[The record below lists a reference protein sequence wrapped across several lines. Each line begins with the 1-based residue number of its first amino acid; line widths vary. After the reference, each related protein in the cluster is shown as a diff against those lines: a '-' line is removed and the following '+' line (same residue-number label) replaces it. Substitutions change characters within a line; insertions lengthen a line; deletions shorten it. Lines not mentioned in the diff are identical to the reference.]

1 MGILDQIV
9 GNAGNTGQ
17 PRRGLLGAVGGAQG
31 LLQNPATM
39 DLGLALLANS
49 GYNSRRRGFGEILGT
64 SMLQSRQMAA
74 EAAQQ
79 KLREQYMQAQIQAMQ
94 EKAQPAAEAN
104 EIVIG
109 PDGEPVYVP
118 RSQAPGRKPYIEQRG
133 SGSRGAL
140 LEAYEMA
147 KSQGY
152 AGTILDYQRDVA
164 SMTRAP
170 AASAAPPEAPS
181 NVREY
186 KFFNEL
192 PPEEQARFL
201 AMKRAQTV
209 TSVGG
214 VPTVVTPDG
223 TRPLS
228 TPEAEN
234 TAARD
239 RAAATAS
246 GAADAESAGKGK
258 VQKSLSYVV
267 NQFRDQIKKTP
278 QGGVLGLTGYVG
290 TVTASQEAM
299 RFENLREQMST
310 ELRTVFRIP
319 GEGTLSDREQ
329 QQYGL
334 QLPARKYNQKNNE
347 AILNDLQSRVALR
360 LGQNPTN
367 AESASAPPAGGPQ
380 GKRVR
385 VDANGNVRP

>member
-94 EKAQPAAEAN
+94 QKPQAQEAL

-109 PDGEPVYVP
+109 EDGKPVYVP
-118 RSQAPGRKPYIEQRG
+118 RSQAVGKSPYERP
-133 SGSRGAL
+133 SGTTSLPATVQ
-140 LEAYEMA
+140 EYEIA
-147 KSQGY
+147 KRQGY
-152 AGTILDYQRDVA
+152 PGSFMDYRRDIARMGQSPSAATQR
-164 SMTRAP
+164 P
-170 AASAAPPEAPS
+170 AAIETY
-181 NVREY
+181 EY
-186 KFFNEL
+186 LRGL
-192 PPEEQARFL
+192 PPDEQT
-201 AMKRAQTV
+201 AMLGSMRAQTV

-214 VPTVVTPDG
+214 VPTVVTPG
-223 TRPLS
+223 GARPLS

-334 QLPARKYNQKNNE
+334 QLPDRKYSATNNE
-347 AILNDLQSRVALR
+347 AILKDMETRVALR
-360 LGQNPTN
+360 LGQKPPG
-367 AESASAPPAGGPQ
+367 AEAASAPPAGGPQ

>member
-39 DLGLALLANS
+39 DLGLAMLANS

-109 PDGEPVYVP
+109 PDGKPVYVP
-118 RSQAPGRKPYIEQRG
+118 RSQAVGKSPYERP
-133 SGSRGAL
+133 SGTTSLPATVQ
-140 LEAYEMA
+140 EYEIA
-147 KSQGY
+147 KRQGY
-152 AGTILDYQRDVA
+152 PGSFMDYRRDIARMGQSPSAATQR
-164 SMTRAP
+164 P
-170 AASAAPPEAPS
+170 AAIETY
-181 NVREY
+181 EY
-186 KFFNEL
+186 LRGL
-192 PPEEQARFL
+192 PPDEQT
-201 AMKRAQTV
+201 AMLGSMRAQTV

-214 VPTVVTPDG
+214 VPTVVTPG
-223 TRPLS
+223 GARPLS
-228 TPEAEN
+228 TLEAEN

-329 QQYGL
+329 AQYGL
-334 QLPARKYNQKNNE
+334 QLPDRKYSATNNE
-347 AILNDLQSRVALR
+347 AILKDMETRVALR
-360 LGQNPTN
+360 LGQKPPG
-367 AESASAPPAGGPQ
+367 AEAASAPPAGAPQ

>member
-1 MGILDQIV
+1 M
-9 GNAGNTGQ
+9 
-17 PRRGLLGAVGGAQG
+17 
-31 LLQNPATM
+31 
-39 DLGLALLANS
+39 
-49 GYNSRRRGFGEILGT
+49 
-64 SMLQSRQMAA
+64 
-74 EAAQQ
+74 
-79 KLREQYMQAQIQAMQ
+79 
-94 EKAQPAAEAN
+94 
-104 EIVIG
+104 
-109 PDGEPVYVP
+109 
-118 RSQAPGRKPYIEQRG
+118 
-133 SGSRGAL
+133 
-140 LEAYEMA
+140 
-147 KSQGY
+147 
-152 AGTILDYQRDVA
+152 
-164 SMTRAP
+164 
-170 AASAAPPEAPS
+170 
-181 NVREY
+181 
-186 KFFNEL
+186 
-192 PPEEQARFL
+192 
-201 AMKRAQTV
+201 RAQTV

-214 VPTVVTPDG
+214 VPTVVTPG
-223 TRPLS
+223 GARPLS

-334 QLPARKYNQKNNE
+334 QLPDRKYSATNNE
-347 AILNDLQSRVALR
+347 AILKDMETRVALR
-360 LGQNPTN
+360 LGQKPPG
-367 AESASAPPAGGPQ
+367 AEAASAPPAGGPQ

>member
-49 GYNSRRRGFGEILGT
+49 GYQSRRRGFGEILGT

-79 KLREQYMQAQIQAMQ
+79 KLREHYMQAQIQAMQ
-94 EKAQPAAEAN
+94 EKRPPAAEEN
-104 EIVIG
+104 EIVVG
-109 PDGEPVYVP
+109 PDGKPVYVP
-118 RSQAPGRKPYIEQRG
+118 RPQAVGKEPYFEQRG
-133 SGSRGAL
+133 SSSRGAL
-140 LEAYEMA
+140 LEAYDLA

-152 AGTILDYQRDVA
+152 DGTILDYQRDVA

-170 AASAAPPEAPS
+170 TASAAPPEAPS

-186 KFFNEL
+186 EFFNRL
-192 PPEEQARFL
+192 PPEEQAQFL
-201 AMKRAQTV
+201 ALRRAQTV

-214 VPTVVTPDG
+214 VPTVVTPGG

-234 TAARD
+234 TAARS
-239 RAAATAS
+239 RAAATAQ
-246 GAADAESAGKGK
+246 GAADVDSAGKGK
-258 VQKSLSYVV
+258 VQNSLAYVA

-299 RFENLREQMST
+299 RFDNLREQMST

-329 QQYGL
+329 AQYGL
-334 QLPARKYNQKNNE
+334 QLPDRKYSEPKNE
-347 AILNDLQSRVALR
+347 AILKDMETRVALR
-360 LGQNPTN
+360 LGQKPPG
-367 AESASAPPAGGPQ
+367 AEAASAPGGPQ

>member
-49 GYNSRRRGFGEILGT
+49 GYQSRRRGFGEILGT

-94 EKAQPAAEAN
+94 EKRQPAAEDN

-109 PDGEPVYVP
+109 PDGKPVYVP
-118 RSQAPGRKPYIEQRG
+118 RSQAVGKEPYFEQRG
-133 SGSRGAL
+133 SSSRGAL
-140 LEAYEMA
+140 LEAYDMA

-170 AASAAPPEAPS
+170 TASAAPPEAPS

-186 KFFNEL
+186 EFFNRL
-192 PPEEQARFL
+192 PPEEQAQFL
-201 AMKRAQTV
+201 ALRRAQTV

-214 VPTVVTPDG
+214 VPTVVTPGG

-234 TAARD
+234 TAARS
-239 RAAATAS
+239 RAAATAQ
-246 GAADAESAGKGK
+246 GAADVDSAGKGK
-258 VQKSLSYVV
+258 VQNSLAYVA

-299 RFENLREQMST
+299 RFDNLREQMST

-329 QQYGL
+329 AQYGL
-334 QLPARKYNQKNNE
+334 QLPDRKYSEPKNE
-347 AILNDLQSRVALR
+347 AILKDMETRVALR
-360 LGQNPTN
+360 LGQKPPG
-367 AESASAPPAGGPQ
+367 AEAASASGGQQ